1 MAIAVGWAATIMTI
15 SLEMVIPGLLGY
27 LLDQWLGTH
36 VVFLLLG
43 FAIGAI
49 LATSALVRIAKVRS
63 TPSGGQKNVGQSKHD
78 SE

>member
-1 MAIAVGWAATIMTI
+1 MTI

-27 LLDQWLGTH
+27 LLDQWLGTR

-49 LATSALVRIAKVRS
+49 LATSALMRIAKNRS
-63 TPSGGQKNVGQSKHD
+63 APSGGQKNVGQSKHD

>member
-27 LLDQWLGTH
+27 LLDQWLGTQ

-49 LATSALVRIAKVRS
+49 LATSALVRIAKRS

-78 SE
+78 RLE